1 MSEHILYNRER
12 RKKRKKKS
20 IVFRFKVL
28 QHFLVLQM
36 TPSWRKQSKCS
47 RKGCHS
53 DNLKAGDRK
62 KLMMFK
68 QNKHKV
74 LPLGRKS
81 SLQKCRWAEEQLC
94 RRGLRTSGGQSAE
107 HGPAVCPGSKDTS
120 WAEHTGAEPGDPR
133 RYHVPLVGSWRPQ
146 IKYCICFGISH

>member
-53 DNLKAGDRK
+53 DNLKAGDKK

-94 RRGLRTSGGQSAE
+94 RRGLRPSGGQSAE
-107 HGPAVCPGSKDTS
+107 HGPAVCVLAAKTPPGLNIQEQSQ
-120 WAEHTGAEPGDPR
+120 EIQG
-133 RYHVPLVGSWRPQ
+133 
-146 IKYCICFGISH
+146 GIMSL